1 MSDRRTAERG
11 LRVSRFEARRGRY
24 RKLRPR
30 RVIPLCCKDPG
41 MDDLDAAVADL
52 AIRFR
57 SALEPPSR
65 AAAALDPAGLRA
77 RFDEPLPDVGM
88 PAESVLAELAD
99 RCDGGLAGSTGGRF
113 FGFVTGAALPA
124 AAIAEAWA
132 AAVDQ
137 NPGMWTLGPAGV
149 EVEQTVLRWL
159 ADLLGYPGTSGYL
172 TSGATMANL
181 VGLAVARHWAGRRR
195 GVDVREEGVWGLPRL
210 AVYGSE
216 ELHLSDYKALRTL
229 GMGAA
234 CVRPIP
240 IDDRYSMRVEA
251 LVEAVRRDREQGELD
266 PAIVIAQAGSV
277 NTGASDPLDAIADA
291 CAEHHLWL
299 HVDGAFG
306 ALFRLCE
313 RTAPLVAGMER
324 ADSLACDAHK
334 WFNVPNGCG
343 FALLRDAELHAEA
356 FAGTAAYLT
365 PGGGRD
371 LHELGPE
378 ASRSW
383 RGACVWAALKQLGRR
398 GMEDLVTR
406 CCDRAAELARR
417 VEEAPRLE
425 LCAPAPTNV
434 VCFRYRPDGMGE
446 GPDLDDLNERI
457 QARVAAEGEVFHT
470 GARLAPGFCQRA
482 AIVSWRTTSDDVA
495 AVARA
500 VERAG
505 DELSEA

>member
-1 MSDRRTAERG
+1 
-11 LRVSRFEARRGRY
+11 
-24 RKLRPR
+24 
-30 RVIPLCCKDPG
+30 

-52 AIRFR
+52 AARIRT
-57 SALEPPSR
+57 ALEPPPR
-65 AAAALDPAGLRA
+65 AGAELDAAALRA
-77 RFDEPLPDVGM
+77 RFDEPLPEGGIPVERVLG
-88 PAESVLAELAD
+88 ELAE
-99 RCDGGLAGSTGGRF
+99 RCDGGLVGSTGGRF

-137 NPGMWTLGPAGV
+137 NPGLWSLGPAGV
-149 EVEQTVLRWL
+149 EVERVVLHWL
-159 ADLLGYPGTSGYL
+159 ADLLGYPGTSGYVA
-172 TSGATMANL
+172 SGATMANL
-181 VGLAVARHWAGRRR
+181 VGLAVARHWAGRRH
-195 GVDVREEGVWGLPRL
+195 GVDVRDEGVWGLPRL

-229 GMGAA
+229 GFGAG

-240 IDDRYSMRVEA
+240 IDDRYAMRVEP
-251 LVEAVRRDREQGELD
+251 LREAIERDRAEGELE
-266 PAIVIAQAGSV
+266 PAIVVAQAGSV
-277 NTGASDPLDAIADA
+277 NTGASDPLEAIADV
-291 CAEHHLWL
+291 CAEHALWL

-306 ALFRLCE
+306 AFFSLCE
-313 RTAPLVAGMER
+313 RTAPLVAGIER

-334 WFNVPNGCG
+334 WLNVPNGCG
-343 FALLRDAELHAEA
+343 FVLMRDAELHGEA

-365 PGGGRD
+365 PGAGRD

-406 CCDRAAELARR
+406 CCDLAAELARL
-417 VEEAPRLE
+417 VEESPRLE
-425 LCAPAPTNV
+425 LCAPTPTNV
-434 VCFRYRPDGMGE
+434 VCFRYRRPGMPE
-446 GPDLDDLNERI
+446 GRDLDDLNERI
-457 QARVAAEGEVFHT
+457 QARVAGEGEVFHT

-482 AIVSWRTTSDDVA
+482 AIVSWRTTTDDVA
-495 AVARA
+495 ALARA

-505 DELSEA
+505 DELG